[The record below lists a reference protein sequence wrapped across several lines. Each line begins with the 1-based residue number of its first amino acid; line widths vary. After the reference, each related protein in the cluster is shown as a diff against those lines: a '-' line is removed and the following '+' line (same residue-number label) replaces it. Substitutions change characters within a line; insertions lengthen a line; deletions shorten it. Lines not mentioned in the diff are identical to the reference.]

1 MFKIGDIVKYSKTNK
16 DSLFKIK
23 EIKDELYILYGIN
36 NRQIVISTIEH
47 ICLVNN
53 LDIENMQ
60 NNENRIVKKLSIY
73 NKNRK
78 SNKYLF
84 GKVLHIDGDEE
95 LLNKCLDLYKE
106 LGVFAQGICIKEED
120 THLYIEELIKELTP
134 DIVVITGH
142 DQFDGNNKK
151 DIYSYK
157 NTPNFIKAIKELRK
171 HSSDIV
177 IIAGACASHFEALIA
192 SGANIAS
199 SPKRINTHT
208 YDPAIAAIK
217 VATTPYDARV
227 DFKYIYKY
235 IENGKDALGG
245 VETNGKMKL
254 LL

>member
-1 MFKIGDIVKYSKTNK
+1 MLHPKVLTEPVPSLIQLPYVVIYFQPSKITITNQ
-16 DSLFKIK
+16 
-23 EIKDELYILYGIN
+23 E
-36 NRQIVISTIEH
+36 
-47 ICLVNN
+47 
-53 LDIENMQ
+53 IENL
-60 NNENRIVKKLSIY
+60 I
-73 NKNRK
+73 
-78 SNKYLF
+78 
-84 GKVLHIDGDEE
+84 
-95 LLNKCLDLYKE
+95 NKCLDLYKE

-227 DFKYIYKY
+227 DFKYIYK
-235 IENGKDALGG
+235 
-245 VETNGKMKL
+245 
-254 LL
+254 